1 MSPFT
6 GGNSDLIIQLAS
18 LVDMC
23 GIFFLHSHRTAAAS
37 DIARQCKKL
46 LHMDHF
52 DLFIPGSLCCFF
64 QIQFKTHGNT
74 ENMDTGAVAPG
85 DQRFEYL
92 FFRQAY
98 CCSSMG
104 TAQIILIVS
113 IECFPAGYFCLLD
126 QTNSVCFCCHKI
138 TLPIIRH
145 PVNKRK
151 VNVSEKKGN
160 ANKKSRRHNMNDQT
174 NPDMRKQEREQVV
187 ELGSDITK
195 SSKGNIYTLTIIG
208 QVEGHQVA
216 PETVKTT
223 KYEHVLPL
231 LAGIEESDEI
241 DGLLLLLNTVGGD
254 IEAGLAIA
262 EMIAGMKKPTVS
274 LVLGG
279 GHSIGI
285 PLAVCTKKSFITPT
299 ASMTVHPVR
308 MTGLVVGA
316 PQTFRYFQR
325 IQEQIADFV
334 TSNSRISRADF
345 EHYMMA
351 TGEMATDV
359 GTILYGKEAVS
370 SGLIDKLGG
379 LNDALAALHKM
390 IDRNA
395 SNKQGNGE
403 KSVRKS

>member
-1 MSPFT
+1 
-6 GGNSDLIIQLAS
+6 
-18 LVDMC
+18 
-23 GIFFLHSHRTAAAS
+23 
-37 DIARQCKKL
+37 
-46 LHMDHF
+46 
-52 DLFIPGSLCCFF
+52 
-64 QIQFKTHGNT
+64 
-74 ENMDTGAVAPG
+74 
-85 DQRFEYL
+85 
-92 FFRQAY
+92 
-98 CCSSMG
+98 
-104 TAQIILIVS
+104 
-113 IECFPAGYFCLLD
+113 
-126 QTNSVCFCCHKI
+126 
-138 TLPIIRH
+138 
-145 PVNKRK
+145 
-151 VNVSEKKGN
+151 
-160 ANKKSRRHNMNDQT
+160 MNDNQ
-174 NPDMRKQEREQVV
+174 NQEMCKEERERVI

-195 SSKGNIYTLTIIG
+195 TSRGNIYTMTIIG
-208 QVEGHQVA
+208 QVEGHQVL

-241 DGLLLLLNTVGGD
+241 EGLLLLLNTVGGD

-334 TSNSRISRADF
+334 TENSGITKEKF
-345 EHYMMA
+345 EGYMMA

-359 GTILYGKEAVS
+359 GTILYGKEAVA

-379 LNDALAALHKM
+379 LNDALSALHKM
-390 IDRNA
+390 IDKKNA
-395 SNKQGNGE
+395 TKKQ
-403 KSVRKS
+403 S

>member
-1 MSPFT
+1 M
-6 GGNSDLIIQLAS
+6 
-18 LVDMC
+18 
-23 GIFFLHSHRTAAAS
+23 
-37 DIARQCKKL
+37 
-46 LHMDHF
+46 
-52 DLFIPGSLCCFF
+52 
-64 QIQFKTHGNT
+64 
-74 ENMDTGAVAPG
+74 
-85 DQRFEYL
+85 
-92 FFRQAY
+92 
-98 CCSSMG
+98 
-104 TAQIILIVS
+104 
-113 IECFPAGYFCLLD
+113 
-126 QTNSVCFCCHKI
+126 
-138 TLPIIRH
+138 
-145 PVNKRK
+145 
-151 VNVSEKKGN
+151 N
-160 ANKKSRRHNMNDQT
+160 ANKD
-174 NPDMRKQEREQVV
+174 PDILKEEREQVV
-187 ELGSDITK
+187 ELGADITK
-195 SSKGNIYTLTIIG
+195 SKTGNIYTLTIIG
-208 QVEGHQVA
+208 QVEGHQVL
-216 PETVKTT
+216 PETAKTT

-299 ASMTVHPVR
+299 ARMTVHPVR

-334 TSNSRISRADF
+334 TANSGISKEKF
-345 EHYMMA
+345 EGYMMA

-379 LNDALAALHKM
+379 LSDALSALHKM
-390 IDRNA
+390 IDKR
-395 SNKQGNGE
+395 KE
-403 KSVRKS
+403 KIKSDQQ

>member
-1 MSPFT
+1 M
-6 GGNSDLIIQLAS
+6 N
-18 LVDMC
+18 
-23 GIFFLHSHRTAAAS
+23 
-37 DIARQCKKL
+37 
-46 LHMDHF
+46 
-52 DLFIPGSLCCFF
+52 
-64 QIQFKTHGNT
+64 
-74 ENMDTGAVAPG
+74 ENKEA
-85 DQRFEYL
+85 E
-92 FFRQAY
+92 
-98 CCSSMG
+98 
-104 TAQIILIVS
+104 
-113 IECFPAGYFCLLD
+113 
-126 QTNSVCFCCHKI
+126 
-138 TLPIIRH
+138 
-145 PVNKRK
+145 
-151 VNVSEKKGN
+151 
-160 ANKKSRRHNMNDQT
+160 
-174 NPDMRKQEREQVV
+174 MRKQDREQIV

-231 LAGIEESDEI
+231 LAGIEESEDI

-334 TSNSRISRADF
+334 TANSRISREDF
-345 EHYMMA
+345 ENYMMA

-390 IDRNA
+390 ID
-395 SNKQGNGE
+395 KQKG
-403 KSVRKS
+403 K

>member
-1 MSPFT
+1 MDVQNDSE
-6 GGNSDLIIQLAS
+6 
-18 LVDMC
+18 M
-23 GIFFLHSHRTAAAS
+23 
-37 DIARQCKKL
+37 KKQ
-46 LHMDHF
+46 DR
-52 DLFIPGSLCCFF
+52 
-64 QIQFKTHGNT
+64 
-74 ENMDTGAVAPG
+74 E
-85 DQRFEYL
+85 
-92 FFRQAY
+92 
-98 CCSSMG
+98 
-104 TAQIILIVS
+104 QII
-113 IECFPAGYFCLLD
+113 EF
-126 QTNSVCFCCHKI
+126 
-138 TLPIIRH
+138 
-145 PVNKRK
+145 
-151 VNVSEKKGN
+151 
-160 ANKKSRRHNMNDQT
+160 
-174 NPDMRKQEREQVV
+174 
-187 ELGSDITK
+187 GSDSTK
-195 SSKGNIYTLTIIG
+195 SSTGNIYTLTIIG

-231 LAGIEESDEI
+231 LAGIEESDEY

-334 TSNSRISRADF
+334 TANSGISRADF

-370 SGLIDKLGG
+370 SGLIDHLGG
-379 LNDALAALHKM
+379 LNDALSALHQM
-390 IDRNA
+390 IEEQ
-395 SNKQGNGE
+395 KH
-403 KSVRKS
+403 

>member
-1 MSPFT
+1 ME
-6 GGNSDLIIQLAS
+6 GNNNAEQ
-18 LVDMC
+18 
-23 GIFFLHSHRTAAAS
+23 
-37 DIARQCKKL
+37 KKE
-46 LHMDHF
+46 D
-52 DLFIPGSLCCFF
+52 
-64 QIQFKTHGNT
+64 
-74 ENMDTGAVAPG
+74 
-85 DQRFEYL
+85 
-92 FFRQAY
+92 
-98 CCSSMG
+98 
-104 TAQIILIVS
+104 
-113 IECFPAGYFCLLD
+113 
-126 QTNSVCFCCHKI
+126 
-138 TLPIIRH
+138 
-145 PVNKRK
+145 
-151 VNVSEKKGN
+151 
-160 ANKKSRRHNMNDQT
+160 
-174 NPDMRKQEREQVV
+174 REQVV

-208 QVEGHQVA
+208 QVEGHQVL
-216 PETVKTT
+216 PETAKTT

-334 TSNSRISRADF
+334 TANSGITKEQF
-345 EHYMMA
+345 EGYMMK

-370 SGLIDKLGG
+370 SGLIDRLGG
-379 LNDALAALHKM
+379 LNDALNCLHKM
-390 IDRNA
+390 IE
-395 SNKQGNGE
+395 KQ
-403 KSVRKS
+403 KTKQKTQ